1 VTCPF
6 CRCEI
11 RSTEQ
16 IVVDPF
22 FKSQES
28 EEEIPVPHVTT
39 DGSIGK
45 NDDNES
51 DYSAFEVLT
60 MISSI
65 MSLPSDD

>member
-1 VTCPF
+1 MTCPF

-22 FKSQES
+22 FKNQES
-28 EEEIPVPHVTT
+28 EEEIPAPRATT
-39 DGSIGK
+39 ERTVSK

-65 MSLPSDD
+65 MSLPVC